1 MKKLL
6 TIAALSVA
14 LAGFAEDQYFY
25 WMIADN
31 AILPSGDGI
40 GTGTYY
46 AKIKDGKYGMAGTTQ
61 GETYM
66 NLYANFETLDT
77 PMSGDA
83 RAFTGGDFIE
93 VVAGFGNDVTSFLV
107 ELYSS
112 NEDGAKPIGYADL
125 SVAVLSEYITRNGM
139 SQPAQPYEVR
149 TFSAVPEPTSGL
161 LLLLGVAGLALRRRK
176 MQKA

>member
-25 WMIADN
+25 WMIADTPTT
-31 AILPSGDGI
+31 LPEGQTWNPD
-40 GTGTYY
+40 GTYY
-46 AKIKDGKYGMAGTTQ
+46 AKIKDGAGGMEGTDYLNIYTDSFDPLGKGFTFDAGDCI
-61 GETYM
+61 GV
-66 NLYANFETLDT
+66 L
-77 PMSGDA
+77 
-83 RAFTGGDFIE
+83 
-93 VVAGFGNDVTSFLV
+93 AGFNDASNIRSFLV
-107 ELYSS
+107 ELYTDSS
-112 NEDGAKPIGYADL
+112 ATKPIGYADL
-125 SVAVLSEYITRNGM
+125 SVASLGAYLTRAGM
-139 SQPAQPYEVR
+139 SQPAQPYAVG

>member
-6 TIAALSVA
+6 SIAALTVA

-31 AILPSGDGI
+31 ASLPSGGTI

-46 AKIKDGKYGMAGTTQ
+46 AKIKDGKYGMAGTTP

-66 NLYANFETLDT
+66 NLYANPGSSTL
-77 PMSGDA
+77 GDV
-83 RAFTGGDFIE
+83 RTFTGGDFVEIF
-93 VVAGFGNDVTSFLV
+93 AGFSGDVTSFLV
-107 ELYSS
+107 ELYNS
-112 NEDGAKPIGYADL
+112 NETGAKPIGYADL
-125 SVAVLSEYITRNGM
+125 SMAAVRDYITQAGM
-139 SQPAQPYEVR
+139 SQPVMPYAVG